1 VGPVAIATFATIF
14 NPALK
19 LHRTKCG
26 ALIKNVILSAMKE
39 DLIMGL
45 QDKKYAIIIDESTGI
60 TTQKRLYISGQYFG
74 DKSKKL

>member
-1 VGPVAIATFATIF
+1 
-14 NPALK
+14 
-19 LHRTKCG
+19 
-26 ALIKNVILSAMKE
+26 MKE